1 MSRPLAAE
9 VELTPEGMR
18 VAESPLF
25 LDARRPRALS
35 FVSHAH
41 SDHIARHAQVI
52 ATAATASLMA
62 SKLRRRVGALTAPYG
77 QTFDL
82 GALKLSLHPAG
93 HVRGSAQILVRRDGR
108 RILYTGDLGLSPSLT
123 AEAAEVVP
131 CDVLILEATFG
142 HPRVDEFI
150 ATANRRGEV
159 PVLLAYALGKGQ
171 EVIAHLARR
180 GIPVRAERSI
190 HAMTEAYREAG
201 CDLPQPARF
210 HGEVE
215 PGEVLLVPP
224 HPTRGCSLR
233 LVPRRRSAVLTGWAV
248 EAGAARR
255 FGADEAIALS
265 DHADCE
271 GLVRYAAATGAKR
284 VFTVHGFCQSLAA
297 ALRAQGINAQPL
309 ARWSTTRQV
318 SAPAPPAGSAVPHL
332 QAAAAPPR
340 ARERSSGPRGH
351 AAAARGSH
359 RRPR

>member
-1 MSRPLAAE
+1 MPRPLAAE
-9 VELTPEGMR
+9 VVLTPEGMR

-41 SDHIARHAQVI
+41 SDHIARHERVI

-62 SKLRRRVGALTAPYG
+62 AKLRRHVGALTAPYG

-82 GALKLSLHPAG
+82 GSLKLSLHPAG

-142 HPRVDEFI
+142 HPRYRLPSRPEALARVDEFI
-150 ATANRRGEV
+150 AAARKREEV

-171 EVIAHLARR
+171 EVIAHLGRR

-190 HAMTEAYREAG
+190 HAMTAAYRETG
-201 CDLPQPARF
+201 CDLPQPAPF

-233 LVPRRRSAVLTGWAV
+233 LLPRRRTAVLTGWAV

-255 FGADEAIALS
+255 YGADEAIPLS

-271 GLVRYAAATGAKR
+271 ELVGYAAATGAKR
-284 VFTVHGFCQSLAA
+284 VFTVHGFCQSLAE
-297 ALRAQGINAQPL
+297 ALRARGIQAQPL
-309 ARWSTTRQV
+309 ARFTQ
-318 SAPAPPAGSAVPHL
+318 L
-332 QAAAAPPR
+332 
-340 ARERSSGPRGH
+340 ELFE
-351 AAAARGSH
+351 
-359 RRPR
+359 

>member
-1 MSRPLAAE
+1 MSRPMAAE
-9 VELTPEGMR
+9 VELTPAGMR

-41 SDHIARHAQVI
+41 SDHIARHEQVI

-62 SKLRRRVGALTAPYG
+62 AKLRRRVGALTPPYG

-82 GALKLSLHPAG
+82 GPLKLSLHPAG

-142 HPRVDEFI
+142 HPRYQLPSRPEALARVDEFI
-150 ATANRRGEV
+150 EAARKRGEV

-190 HAMTEAYREAG
+190 HAMTTAYREAG
-201 CDLPQPARF
+201 CDLPQPAQF
-210 HGEVE
+210 LGEVE

-233 LVPRRRSAVLTGWAV
+233 ALPRRRTAVLTGWAA

-271 GLVRYAAATGAKR
+271 GLLGYAAATGARR

-297 ALRAQGINAQPL
+297 ALRERGINAQPL
-309 ARWSTTRQV
+309 SRSTQ
-318 SAPAPPAGSAVPHL
+318 L
-332 QAAAAPPR
+332 
-340 ARERSSGPRGH
+340 ELFE
-351 AAAARGSH
+351 
-359 RRPR
+359 

>member
-9 VELTPEGMR
+9 VELTPAGMR

-41 SDHIARHAQVI
+41 SDHIARHEQVI
-52 ATAATASLMA
+52 ATATTASLMA

-82 GALKLSLHPAG
+82 GTLKLSLHPAG
-93 HVRGSAQILVRRDGR
+93 HVLGSAQILVRRDGR

-142 HPRVDEFI
+142 HPRYRLPSRPEALARVDEFI
-150 ATANRRGEV
+150 AAANRRGEV

-190 HAMTEAYREAG
+190 HAMTAAYREAG
-201 CDLPQPARF
+201 CDLPQPAQF
-210 HGEVE
+210 DGEVE

-233 LVPRRRSAVLTGWAV
+233 LLPRRRTAVLTGWAV

-297 ALRAQGINAQPL
+297 SLRAQGINAQPL
-309 ARWSTTRQV
+309 ARFTQ
-318 SAPAPPAGSAVPHL
+318 L
-332 QAAAAPPR
+332 
-340 ARERSSGPRGH
+340 ELFE
-351 AAAARGSH
+351 
-359 RRPR
+359 